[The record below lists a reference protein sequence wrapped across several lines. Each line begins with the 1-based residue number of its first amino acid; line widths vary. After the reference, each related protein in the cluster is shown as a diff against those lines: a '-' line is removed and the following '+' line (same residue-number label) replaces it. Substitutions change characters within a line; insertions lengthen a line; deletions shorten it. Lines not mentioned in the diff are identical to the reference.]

1 MITTYDYID
10 NNRRKT
16 VLLILLFPISLF
28 FLLFIALSF
37 YSYIDLSINKQI
49 INESII
55 IYVLHTY
62 LYYLFLPIILSVVW
76 TLIAFYSG
84 NKIILNCVNATCP
97 PEEEYKDTKRI
108 IENVSITA
116 GIKPPKLYIMENER
130 SLNAFTVGTNLE
142 NSCIVLTSGIIE
154 KLERSELEAV
164 IAHETAHIL
173 YQDTKLMMAI
183 ILMIGFF
190 TFVGSFLIGGISS
203 KKSNKVIQK
212 GKGAG
217 GIIIIIGIVLY
228 IYGNIIAPAI
238 RFAISRT
245 REFHAD
251 AKAALLT
258 RNPQGLISALKKID
272 RHPIIDYFNTN
283 EIMSPMCIVSPLRIP
298 VSLFDTLSNLSSTH
312 PPIEERIEA
321 LEVMDGRNLDF

>member
-10 NNRRKT
+10 SNRRKT
-16 VLLILLFPISLF
+16 ILLILLFPVSLF
-28 FLLFIALSF
+28 LLLFIALFF
-37 YSYIDLSINKQI
+37 YSYIDLSINHQI
-49 INESII
+49 PNESII

-84 NKIILNCVNATCP
+84 NQIILNCVSATCP
-97 PEEEYKDTKRI
+97 KEEEYKDTKRI

-116 GIKPPKLYIMENER
+116 GIKPPKLYILENER
-130 SLNAFTVGTNLE
+130 SLNAFTVGTSLE

-164 IAHETAHIL
+164 IAHEVAHII
-173 YQDTKLMMAI
+173 YHDTRLMMAI

-190 TFVGSFLIGGISS
+190 TFVGSFLIGGFSS
-203 KKSNKVIQK
+203 KRNNKGMSK
-212 GKGAG
+212 GKGA

-228 IYGNIIAPAI
+228 IYGNIVAPAI

-312 PPIEERIEA
+312 PPIEKRIQA
-321 LEVMDGRNLDF
+321 LEVMDGRSLDY